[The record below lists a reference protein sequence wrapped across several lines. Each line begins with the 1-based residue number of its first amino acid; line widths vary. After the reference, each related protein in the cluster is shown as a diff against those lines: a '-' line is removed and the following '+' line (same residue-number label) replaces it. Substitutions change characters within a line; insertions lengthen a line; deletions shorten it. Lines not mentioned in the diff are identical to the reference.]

1 MEVVIKCLDENRN
14 RKFHDIKQ
22 VYQINDNYTQCDE
35 LKNSILLIHGT
46 GHCEQFRLFKNA
58 RIISIED

>member
-1 MEVVIKCLDENRN
+1 MKVVIKSLEKNRN
-14 RKFHDIKQ
+14 HELHDIKQ
-22 VYQINDNYTQCDE
+22 VYQINENYTQCDE